1 MEGDS
6 GKRKVRMKKLV
17 NDQDTTTTRAT
28 DLSRY
33 VIAYLSNKKKNT
45 VKKGNEKDGT
55 GHGGM
60 AFAHMERNRRGRLQ
74 VHHPEAFGLLR
85 VFLSA

>member
-1 MEGDS
+1 MPRLNGRRGMEGDS

-33 VIAYLSNKKKNT
+33 VIAYLSNEKKEHCQKRER
-45 VKKGNEKDGT
+45 KGRNWSRR
-55 GHGGM
+55 HGVCTYGK
-60 AFAHMERNRRGRLQ
+60 E
-74 VHHPEAFGLLR
+74 
-85 VFLSA
+85 